1 AVVPVDGTAR
11 PQCVSKQTNPRYWQL
26 LKEFVALTGVPVLLN
41 TSFNIQEPIVCTPE
55 DAINTF
61 LRSKV
66 DYLVL
71 GNHVVRRET

>member
-1 AVVPVDGTAR
+1 MDCPFPKTCAQAGVI
-11 PQCVSKQTNPRYWQL
+11 PQRGVTFL
-26 LKEFVALTGVPVLLN
+26 LLLN
-41 TSFNIQEPIVCTPE
+41 TSFNIQEPIVCTPD

-71 GNHVVRRET
+71 GNHVIKRET